1 MSGLTNV
8 SRDASDDDLA
18 FVRRAHSISEIG
30 IVPGVDLARTLNERH
45 VGIRL
50 QELSR

>member
-8 SRDASDDDLA
+8 CRDASDDDLA
-18 FVRRAHSISEIG
+18 FVRRAHGISKISV
-30 IVPGVDLARTLNERH
+30 VPGVDLPRTLDERD
-45 VGIRL
+45 VGVRL